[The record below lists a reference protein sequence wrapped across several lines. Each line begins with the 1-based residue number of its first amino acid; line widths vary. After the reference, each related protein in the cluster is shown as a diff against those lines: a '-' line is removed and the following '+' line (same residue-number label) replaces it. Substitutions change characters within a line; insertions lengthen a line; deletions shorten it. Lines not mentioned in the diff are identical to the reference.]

1 MPFDGTYFPATAP
14 YDTGL
19 FPMWSRHGSRLW
31 FQTRLR
37 GKRAAAPTM
46 LRAPTPA
53 ERGLVVADLLRDAKD
68 LITDPKDWTRRTY
81 RSFGGQRCAVGALR
95 AAAKRLDDPT
105 IAWAAHAL
113 LIDVARSR
121 GFTNVET
128 MNDRSSHAAVMAA
141 FDQAIRVAETRGAV
155 SR

>member
-1 MPFDGTYFPATAP
+1 MPFDGTYFPATTP

-19 FPMWSRHGSRLW
+19 FPLWSRQGCRLW
-31 FQTRLR
+31 YQTRLH
-37 GKRAAAPTM
+37 GKKATAPTM

-53 ERGLVVADLLRDAKD
+53 ERGLAVADLLRDAKD
-68 LITDPKDWTRRTY
+68 TIVDPMDWTRRTY

-95 AAAKRLDDPT
+95 AAAKRLNDPT
-105 IAWAAHAL
+105 IAWSAHAM
-113 LIDVARSR
+113 LIYVARSR

-128 MNDRSSHAAVMAA
+128 MNDRSSHAAVMGA
-141 FDQAIRVAETRGAV
+141 FDQAIRTAERGAF

>member
-1 MPFDGTYFPATAP
+1 MPFDGTYFPTTTP

-19 FPMWSRHGSRLW
+19 FPLWSRHGSRLW

-37 GKRAAAPTM
+37 GKTPTAPTM
-46 LRAPTPA
+46 LRAPIPA
-53 ERGLVVADLLRDAKD
+53 ERDLAVADLLRQAKD
-68 LITDPKDWTRRTY
+68 LVAEPKDWTRRTY
-81 RSFGGQRCAVGALR
+81 RSFGGQRCAIGALR
-95 AAAKRLDDPT
+95 AVAKRLNDPG
-105 IAWAAHAL
+105 IAWSAHAL

-128 MNDRSSHAAVMAA
+128 MNDRSSHVAVMAA
-141 FDQAIRVAETRGAV
+141 FDQAIRSAERAAG